1 MKGYDVMSRRN
12 KPLVFLMAAVM
23 LSIIF
28 CGTAVRDAD
37 AAEIKS
43 RTMVFHYA
51 GPLDCTN
58 ARFANSFKELVERKS
73 GGKLKIDIYGQN
85 ILGTDIDC
93 LSTMKV
99 GKVDF
104 MVTVPAMVVNV
115 IPALAVY
122 DIPFTFDNVKSA
134 RTALSDPQW
143 LSVIGKEYEKAGYH
157 LLATSDSNFRVI
169 STNKEIKGI
178 DDFKGMKL
186 RTMENKN
193 HIAFFNA
200 LGVKATPLNASEVYL
215 ALQQGMLQGQ
225 ENPYSQ
231 IYDKKLYEVQKYV
244 TNSNHIFHNIIFFTG
259 QATWKSLQPEAQ
271 KIIWD
276 AAQETAKKISDYSD
290 KSEGEFLNKLVK
302 ERGVKFIDFDKIPGL
317 RKELRKATL
326 KGAKDRAAKQV
337 DPKLLAA
344 YLKACGIKD

>member
-1 MKGYDVMSRRN
+1 MKRN
-12 KPLVFLMAAVM
+12 IYGVILTA
-23 LSIIF
+23 
-28 CGTAVRDAD
+28 TAVISMVFGGIFGGA
-37 AAEIKS
+37 AATAEIKP

-58 ARFANSFKELVERKS
+58 ARFANNFKELVEKKS
-73 GGKLKIDIYGQN
+73 GGKLKVDVFGQN

-122 DIPFTFDNVKSA
+122 DIPFTFKDVKSA
-134 RTALSDPQW
+134 RKALADPQW
-143 LSVIGKEYEKAGYH
+143 LAVIGREYEKAGYH
-157 LLATSDSNFRVI
+157 LLSTTDSNFRII
-169 STNKEIKGI
+169 STNKEIKSIG
-178 DDFKGMKL
+178 DFKGMKL

-193 HIAFFNA
+193 HIAFFEA

-231 IYDKKLYEVQKYV
+231 VYDKKLYEVQKYV

-271 KIIWD
+271 KIIAE
-276 AAQETAKKISDYSD
+276 AANETAKMICEYSD
-290 KSEGEFLNKLVK
+290 KSEEGFRDKLVK
-302 ERGVKFIDFDKIPGL
+302 ERGMKFIDFDKIPGL
-317 RKELRKATL
+317 RDQLRKATL
-326 KGAKDRAAKQV
+326 KGARERAAKQV
-337 DPKLLAA
+337 DPKLLEA
-344 YLKACGIKD
+344 YLKTCGIKD

>member
-1 MKGYDVMSRRN
+1 MKKIYGVI
-12 KPLVFLMAAVM
+12 LMVAAVIAM
-23 LSIIF
+23 AFGGIF
-28 CGTAVRDAD
+28 GGAAA
-37 AAEIKS
+37 AAEIKP

-58 ARFANSFKELVERKS
+58 ARFANNFKELVEKKS
-73 GGKLKIDIYGQN
+73 GGKLKVDIFGQN

-122 DIPFTFDNVKSA
+122 DIPFTFKDVKSA
-134 RTALSDPQW
+134 RKALADPQW
-143 LSVIGKEYEKAGYH
+143 LAVIGREYEKAGYH
-157 LLATSDSNFRVI
+157 LLSTTDSNFRII
-169 STNKEIKGI
+169 STNKEIKSIG
-178 DDFKGMKL
+178 DFKGMKL

-193 HIAFFNA
+193 HIAFFEA

-231 IYDKKLYEVQKYV
+231 VYDKKLYEVQKYV

-259 QATWKSLQPEAQ
+259 QATWTSLQPEAQ
-271 KIIWD
+271 KIITE
-276 AAQETAKKISDYSD
+276 AANETAKMICEYSD
-290 KSEGEFLNKLVK
+290 KSEEGFRDKLVK
-302 ERGVKFIDFDKIPGL
+302 ERGMKFIDFDKIPGL
-317 RKELRKATL
+317 REQLRKATL
-326 KGAKDRAAKQV
+326 KGAKERAAKQV
-337 DPKLLAA
+337 DPKLLEA
-344 YLKACGIKD
+344 YLKTCDIKD

>member
-1 MKGYDVMSRRN
+1 MKKNFYCALLMIVA
-12 KPLVFLMAAVM
+12 LVFCWAIVGVA
-23 LSIIF
+23 S
-28 CGTAVRDAD
+28 
-37 AAEIKS
+37 AAEIKPK
-43 RTMVFHYA
+43 TMVFHYA

-58 ARFANSFKELVERKS
+58 ARFANSFKELVEKKS
-73 GGKLKIDIYGQN
+73 NGKLKIDIFGQN

-122 DIPFTFDNVKSA
+122 DIPFTFKDVKAARSA
-134 RTALSDPQW
+134 LQNPEW
-143 LSVIGKEYEKAGYH
+143 LATIGKEYDKAGYH
-157 LLATSDSNFRVI
+157 LLATADSNFRII
-169 STNKEIKGI
+169 STNKEIKSI
-178 DDFKGMKL
+178 NDFKGMKL

-231 IYDKKLYEVQKYV
+231 VYDKKLYEVQKYV

-259 QATWKSLQPEAQ
+259 QTTWKSLQPEAQ
-271 KIIWD
+271 KIIAD
-276 AAQETAKKISDYSD
+276 AAFETAKKICAYSD
-290 KSEGEFLNKLVK
+290 KSENNFKNKLVK
-302 ERGVKFIDFDKIPGL
+302 EKKMIFIDFDKIPGL
-317 RKELRKATL
+317 RDQLAKATL
-326 KGAKDRAAKQV
+326 KGAKERAAKQV